1 MIPLS
6 IKPSIYDNDNRT
18 TSIEDFENVLELR
31 TLLFVD
37 KSTTGEKLTSTPID
51 HPSSLSFYLAFF

>member
-37 KSTTGEKLTSTPID
+37 KSTTGEKLTSTPI
-51 HPSSLSFYLAFF
+51 SLSSYPAIYPA